1 MNFDICGV
9 SWICSDYIA
18 PLDIG
23 QADNWLSPCPEGDN
37 KASLHMR
44 GTHLHE
50 PGVQVSD
57 FEWCLT
63 DNAETQERG
72 RFFLIILNLATIEVR
87 DYLYFLRLPPP
98 SLCRWSCT
106 WRSRVWTRSWPTA
119 SCWSP
124 ATTSSSLPLATWPPT
139 GLVNHL
145 LMKADMIL
153 IFGQLI

>member
-1 MNFDICGV
+1 MTILP
-9 SWICSDYIA
+9 
-18 PLDIG
+18 PLDKQIIDYLLVLRG
-23 QADNWLSPCPEGDN
+23 TIKP
-37 KASLHMR
+37 HYMYMR

-98 SLCRWSCT
+98 SLCR
-106 WRSRVWTRSWPTA
+106 
-119 SCWSP
+119 
-124 ATTSSSLPLATWPPT
+124 
-139 GLVNHL
+139 
-145 LMKADMIL
+145 
-153 IFGQLI
+153 